1 MMTPLMMVT
10 AATQR
15 KSVALETPKTQLR
28 QGEPD
33 VIGKNNPPRVIL
45 DGFKQEKQ
53 EMVPAF
59 KKKTHIKIIKV

>member
-10 AATQR
+10 AGTQR

-53 EMVPAF
+53 ETVPPF

>member
-33 VIGKNNPPRVIL
+33 VIGK
-45 DGFKQEKQ
+45 K
-53 EMVPAF
+53 
-59 KKKTHIKIIKV
+59 